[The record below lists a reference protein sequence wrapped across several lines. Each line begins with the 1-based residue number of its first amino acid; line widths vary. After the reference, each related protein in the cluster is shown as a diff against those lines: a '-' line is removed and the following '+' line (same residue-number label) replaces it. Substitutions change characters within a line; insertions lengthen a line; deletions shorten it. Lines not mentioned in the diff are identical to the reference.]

1 MLVGVEG
8 GDAVGKKTQTT
19 LLAKALGGT
28 RIEVPDYKSKTGK
41 AILSHLQREWC
52 AGSLD
57 YTESLDTPFIRP
69 DSCDALVFQ
78 SLMINNRYEMV
89 PKIEA
94 ALAEGPAVLDRWKH
108 SATVYGACSGVD
120 PKWLE
125 VVQARLPEPDVW
137 ILLDL
142 PVEEGFKRRP
152 ERRDRHE
159 TDREL
164 LEKVRAEYLKMFG
177 CKDLDWGLTRRARP
191 KHADVGD
198 ACSGFAV
205 TRREGWWV
213 VDSARTVEE
222 VHQTIMQIVKGE
234 K

>member
-28 RIEVPDYKSKTGK
+28 RIEVPDYKSKTGQ
-41 AILSHLQREWC
+41 AILSHLKREWC

-57 YTESLDTPFIRP
+57 YTESFDRPFIRP

-78 SLMINNRYEMV
+78 SLMINNRYEML

-94 ALAEGPAVLDRWKH
+94 ALAEGPVVLDRWKM
-108 SATVYGACSGVD
+108 SAVVYGVCSGVD
-120 PKWLE
+120 RKWLE

-142 PVEEGFKRRP
+142 PVEDGFQRRP
-152 ERRDRHE
+152 ERRDRNE

-164 LEKVRAEYLKMFG
+164 LEKVRTEYLKLWSRGGG
-177 CKDLDWGLTRRARP
+177 CSHWQ
-191 KHADVGD
+191 
-198 ACSGFAV
+198 
-205 TRREGWWV
+205 V
-213 VDSARTVEE
+213 VDGRGTVEE
-222 VHQTIMQIVKGE
+222 VHERVVCAVLSDTNNDWGSQLKKGR